1 MPLAPPATLT
11 PTKATAFIDCPFA
24 FRRTVIDGVRTPP
37 TRPLVVGTLVHAAL
51 EDFYQHEPSDRS
63 TAALDQ
69 AVEAAVAAGDHDDE
83 LGPFIAILTERERA
97 ALHRSIAS
105 LARTILD
112 LEDPATVRT
121 IGTELRLEAIIEGV
135 HVRGVI
141 DRLDLD
147 DDGDLVV
154 VDYKTGRTPPPSHQ
168 DARLGGVL
176 TYALLVSVLFG
187 RVPRLVR
194 LVYLGD
200 ASVIERAPNPQMLR
214 GVATRLR
221 ALWRAIERACE
232 REDFPPRPSRLCG
245 SCPHRDVCPA
255 MGAVQ

>member
-11 PTKATAFIDCPFA
+11 PTKATAFSDCPFA
-24 FRRTVIDGVRTPP
+24 FRRSVIDGVRTPP
-37 TRPLVVGTLVHAAL
+37 TRPLAVGTLVHAAL
-51 EDFYQHEPSDRS
+51 EDFYRREPNRRS
-63 TAALDQ
+63 EAALDE
-69 AVEAAVAAGDHDDE
+69 AVDTAVRAAACDDE
-83 LGPFIAILTERERA
+83 LGAYVAELDDRERA
-97 ALHRSIAS
+97 ALYRSITTLS
-105 LARTILD
+105 RTILD
-112 LEDPATVRT
+112 LEDPARVRA
-121 IGTELRLEAIIEGV
+121 IGTELRLEATIEGV

-147 DDGDLVV
+147 DEGDLVV

-200 ASVIERAPNPQMLR
+200 GSVIERAPSAQMLR

-221 ALWRAIERACE
+221 ALWHAIERACD

-245 SCPHRDVCPA
+245 SCPHRDVCPT
-255 MGAVQ
+255 MGAAR